1 MNFTQHFFPSLF
13 GDGFPMKKILLG
25 REIHMDSLYI
35 VNHHGEL

>member
-1 MNFTQHFFPSLF
+1 MDFIQHFFPSLF
-13 GDGFPMKKILLG
+13 GDGFPIKKRLPS